1 MPQDADG
8 PFLTRARVARL
19 SAVAVLLYLAMG
31 AAFLMTS
38 KDGVDALGI
47 PLGFDFLAFHGGA
60 RLAAE
65 GRLAE
70 AFDPYVFQVAL
81 EQQLPGV
88 GFGYYWLYP
97 PAFGLM
103 VLPFGWLPYGAAFV
117 LWTALGLA
125 AFGAAAWTMTRD
137 RVAVLACFGFS
148 AVWVAAYH
156 GQNSF
161 FAAALVMAACCGLL
175 RGKDVIAGLCI
186 GLLAFKPHLAVLF
199 PLALL
204 CAGRWRAFAAAAATA
219 ILFTGAGVAIL
230 GTDYLTAYL
239 AEGLPNASAL
249 IETSKHWPTMSS
261 VYVALRLF
269 GVPPEW
275 AAVGHGLVACG
286 ATVLVAA
293 AFRKRGAAPETLALL
308 CAASLLISP
317 YVMDYDLLLLAPAG
331 LLLFSSRDAAPSAR
345 WAALIAALIP
355 TLTVGLGR
363 EGLQIG
369 WAAPMLTIAVCVAA
383 LGYAPR
389 RVACS
394 ALVDR
399 APQNLQ

>member
-1 MPQDADG
+1 MQH
-8 PFLTRARVARL
+8 VA
-19 SAVAVLLYLAMG
+19 
-31 AAFLMTS
+31 
-38 KDGVDALGI
+38 
-47 PLGFDFLAFHGGA
+47 
-60 RLAAE
+60 
-65 GRLAE
+65 
-70 AFDPYVFQVAL
+70 
-81 EQQLPGV
+81 
-88 GFGYYWLYP
+88 
-97 PAFGLM
+97 
-103 VLPFGWLPYGAAFV
+103 
-117 LWTALGLA
+117 
-125 AFGAAAWTMTRD
+125 
-137 RVAVLACFGFS
+137 
-148 AVWVAAYH
+148 
-156 GQNSF
+156 
-161 FAAALVMAACCGLL
+161 FAH
-175 RGKDVIAGLCI
+175 DVV
-186 GLLAFKPHLAVLF
+186 LAFKPHLAVLF

-293 AFRKRGAAPETLALL
+293 AFRKRGAAPEILALL